1 MNSFSVLGIM
11 FWVVLWW

>member
-11 FWVVLWW
+11 FWVVWWW